1 MLLWPHSIIASD
13 QVEASLRTEMTVD
26 RFTLPAVAEPIPKLK
41 VALVHEW
48 LYTYA
53 GAEKVLEVMLSE
65 FPDADVFSLIDRMPQ
80 QHRAGLKGKTIRTT
94 FLQKIPFVQLIY
106 RRLLPLMP
114 FAIEQ
119 LDLSGYD
126 IVISN
131 SHAVAKGVI
140 TCARQLHIC
149 YCYTPMRYAWDLQE
163 QYLKESGIAWG
174 IRSVLARYFLHRIR
188 LWDHSSAQHV
198 DDFIACSAY
207 IARRIQKVYRR
218 DATVIYPNVDT
229 NSFVIGGKREQF
241 YFCSSR
247 MVPYKK
253 MHLIVEAF
261 AKMPNR
267 RLIMIGAGPQFKRI
281 KKLATPNVT
290 LLGYQPFPVLL
301 DHLQRAR
308 AFIFAAEEDF
318 GIAPLEAQACGTPV
332 LAFGRGGAQETVING
347 RTGLHFYEQ
356 TAEAIIDVVERFEA
370 LGAEMDPETVRRH
383 ALRFSTERFRREFT
397 DFVLTHWAQHAAE
410 AAKTTLQPIRVQ
422 DRPVLSAA
430 TLAVGV

>member
-1 MLLWPHSIIASD
+1 L
-13 QVEASLRTEMTVD
+13 EASLRDESAVD
-26 RFTLPAVAEPIPKLK
+26 QVKFSEFSEGIPKLK
-41 VALVHEW
+41 VALIHEW

-53 GAEKVLEVMLSE
+53 GAEKVLEIMLSE
-65 FPDADVFSLIDRMPQ
+65 FPDADVFSLIDRMPR
-80 QHRAGLKGKTIRTT
+80 QHRGGLRGKPIRTT
-94 FLQKIPFVQLIY
+94 FLQKIPFVQFFY

-119 LDLSGYD
+119 LDMSEYD

-163 QYLKESGIAWG
+163 QYLKESGLARG
-174 IRSVLARYFLHRIR
+174 VRSMLARYFRHRIR

-198 DDFIACSAY
+198 DHFIACSAY
-207 IARRIQKVYRR
+207 IARRIRKVYRR

-229 NSFVIGGKREQF
+229 NSFVIGGSREAF

-261 AKMPNR
+261 AKMPDR
-267 RLIMIGAGPQFKRI
+267 RLIMIGTGPQFKRI
-281 KKLATPNVT
+281 KRLATPNVT

-332 LAFGRGGAQETVING
+332 LAFGRGGAQETVIDT
-347 RTGLHFYEQ
+347 RTGLHFHEQ

-370 LGAEMDPETVRRH
+370 LDTKMEPETVRRH
-383 ALRFSTERFRREFT
+383 ALRFSTERFRCEFT
-397 DFVLTHWAQHAAE
+397 DYVLARWAQHVAE
-410 AAKTTLQPIRVQ
+410 VAKTTLQTSRVQ
-422 DRPVLSAA
+422 DRAAVSASPE
-430 TLAVGV
+430 AVGV

>member
-1 MLLWPHSIIASD
+1 LRSD
-13 QVEASLRTEMTVD
+13 TSVD
-26 RFTLPAVAEPIPKLK
+26 CLEVSAPAENKPPLK
-41 VALVHEW
+41 IALVHEW

-80 QHRAGLKGKTIRTT
+80 QHRAGLKGKPIRTT
-94 FLQKIPFVQLIY
+94 FLQKIPFVQFFY

-119 LDLSGYD
+119 LDLSEYD

-131 SHAVAKGVI
+131 SHAVAKGVV
-140 TCARQLHIC
+140 TCAHQLHIC

-163 QYLKESGIAWG
+163 QYLKESGIAKG
-174 IRSVLARYFLHRIR
+174 VRSVLARYFLHRIR

-198 DDFIACSAY
+198 DHFIACSQY
-207 IARRIQKVYRR
+207 ISRRIKKAYRR

-229 NSFVIGGKREQF
+229 NSFVIGGEREDF

-267 RLIMIGAGPQFKRI
+267 RLIMIGTGPQFKRI

-332 LAFGRGGAQETVING
+332 LAFGRGGAHETVING
-347 RTGLHFYEQ
+347 STGLHFHEQ
-356 TAEAIIDVVERFEA
+356 TADAIIDAVERFEA
-370 LGAEMDPETVRRH
+370 LPAKLEPETVRTH
-383 ALRFSTERFRREFT
+383 ALRFSTERFRREFK
-397 DFVLTHWAQHAAE
+397 DFVLAHWAQHTAE
-410 AAKTTLQPIRVQ
+410 AAKTKTRPQRVY
-422 DRPVLSAA
+422 DHAA
-430 TLAVGV
+430 

>member
-1 MLLWPHSIIASD
+1 
-13 QVEASLRTEMTVD
+13 
-26 RFTLPAVAEPIPKLK
+26 
-41 VALVHEW
+41 VHEW

-65 FPDADVFSLIDRMPQ
+65 FPEADVFSLIDRMPER
-80 QHRAGLKGKTIRTT
+80 HRAGLRGKKIRTT
-94 FLQKIPFVQLIY
+94 MLQKIPFVQYLY

-119 LDLSGYD
+119 LDLTEYD
-126 IVISN
+126 LVISN
-131 SHAVAKGVI
+131 SHAVAKGVV
-140 TCARQLHIC
+140 TCSRQLHIC

-163 QYLKESGIAWG
+163 QYLKESAIAKG
-174 IRSVLARYFLHRIR
+174 FRSMLARYFLHRIR

-198 DDFIACSAY
+198 DHFIACSHY
-207 IARRIQKVYRR
+207 ISRRIRKAYRR
-218 DATVIYPNVDT
+218 DSTVIYPNVDT
-229 NSFVIGGKREQF
+229 DSFVIGGKKEDF

-267 RLIMIGAGPQFKRI
+267 RLIMIGTGPQFRRI

-332 LAFGRGGAQETVING
+332 LAFGRGGAHETVVNG
-347 RTGLHFYEQ
+347 TTGLHFHQQ
-356 TAEAIIDVVERFEA
+356 TADAIVDVVERFEMME
-370 LGAEMDPETVRRH
+370 AEMDPQAIRNH

-397 DFVLTHWAQHAAE
+397 EFVLTRWAQHAADASTTIIQPQRIYDH
-410 AAKTTLQPIRVQ
+410 AA
-422 DRPVLSAA
+422 
-430 TLAVGV
+430 

>member
-1 MLLWPHSIIASD
+1 MLSD
-13 QVEASLRTEMTVD
+13 TSAD
-26 RFTLPAVAEPIPKLK
+26 CITLPVAAVTVPKPK

-65 FPDADVFSLIDRMPQ
+65 FPEADVFSLIDRMPKR
-80 QHRAGLKGKTIRTT
+80 HRTGLSGKDIKTT
-94 FLQKIPFVQLIY
+94 FLQKIPFVQYFY

-119 LDLSGYD
+119 LDLSEYD
-126 IVISN
+126 LIVSN
-131 SHAVAKGVI
+131 SHAVAKGVV
-140 TCARQLHIC
+140 TGARQLHIC

-163 QYLKESGIAWG
+163 QYLQESGIAKG
-174 IRSVLARYFLHRIR
+174 FRSTLARYFLHRIR
-188 LWDHSSAQHV
+188 LWDHSTAQRV
-198 DDFIACSAY
+198 DHFIACSQY
-207 IARRIQKVYRR
+207 ISRRIKKAYRR

-229 NSFVIGGKREQF
+229 KSFVIGEREREDF

-267 RLIMIGAGPQFKRI
+267 RLIMIGTGPQFKRI
-281 KKLATPNVT
+281 KKLVTPNVT

-332 LAFGRGGAQETVING
+332 LAFGRGGAYETVVDG
-347 RTGLHFYEQ
+347 STGLHFHEQ
-356 TAEAIIDVVERFEA
+356 SSAAIIDAVERFEA
-370 LGAEMDPETVRRH
+370 LETALDPQTIRNH
-383 ALRFSTERFRREFT
+383 ALRFSTERFRHEFT
-397 DFVLTHWAQHAAE
+397 DFVMAHWSQHLAE
-410 AAKTTLQPIRVQ
+410 NAKTSVRPERVFEY
-422 DRPVLSAA
+422 AA
-430 TLAVGV
+430 